1 MIRLQLYLFCRDIWI
16 IRAIQVIYRM
26 IFERCSD
33 MEQLEF
39 LTDDNEKVSFYVL
52 EETRVNGVNYLL
64 VSEQDS
70 LDAECYILKDV
81 SSQESAEAAY
91 EFVEDDN
98 ELDSVFKIFQEL
110 VDDEEV

>member
-1 MIRLQLYLFCRDIWI
+1 
-16 IRAIQVIYRM
+16 
-26 IFERCSD
+26 

-81 SSQESAEAAY
+81 
-91 EFVEDDN
+91 
-98 ELDSVFKIFQEL
+98 
-110 VDDEEV
+110 

>member
-1 MIRLQLYLFCRDIWI
+1 
-16 IRAIQVIYRM
+16 
-26 IFERCSD
+26 

-52 EETRVNGVNYLL
+52 EETRVNGMNNLL

-91 EFVEDDN
+91 EFVEDDD

>member
-1 MIRLQLYLFCRDIWI
+1 
-16 IRAIQVIYRM
+16 
-26 IFERCSD
+26 

-52 EETRVNGVNYLL
+52 EETRVNGMNYLL

-91 EFVEDDN
+91 EFVEDDD
-98 ELDSVFKIFQEL
+98 ELEPVEVAPKGTHVSFAVPGKIRPSDKLFKIVKQED
-110 VDDEEV
+110 VQA

>member
-1 MIRLQLYLFCRDIWI
+1 
-16 IRAIQVIYRM
+16 
-26 IFERCSD
+26 

-70 LDAECYILKDV
+70 LDAECYILTDV
-81 SSQESAEAAY
+81 SSQESAESAY
-91 EFVEDDN
+91 EFVEDDD

>member
-1 MIRLQLYLFCRDIWI
+1 
-16 IRAIQVIYRM
+16 
-26 IFERCSD
+26 

-52 EETRVNGVNYLL
+52 EETRVNGVNDLL